1 MKKARVNRAQHH
13 NRQLL
18 NRQPLTRSKFSLCWF
33 ACSVPFPRSDARPLQ
48 NYPARCGLRLPGP
61 WLSLTSPR
69 IDARMSS
76 GQIAVILKRF
86 ESPDEVRVLQKGRF
100 ELVDLGGMTT
110 GRATYEP
117 GWKWSEHVGPG
128 VGATGV
134 ILNMLAWCCP
144 AQRRWPSTV
153 EAYLNCERASFFFTF
168 RPVPHDSWVVGDEPL
183 CFAAFSLGA
192 DYYATRRT
200 QPRRPS

>member
-48 NYPARCGLRLPGP
+48 NYPARCGLRLPAP

-100 ELVDLGGMTT
+100 ELVHLGRMTI

-128 VGATGV
+128 VGATRCNIEHVGLV
-134 ILNMLAWCCP
+134 LSGTA
-144 AQRRWPSTV
+144 TV
-153 EAYLNCERASFFFTF
+153 AFDSGSVFELRAGELFYVP
-168 RPVPHDSWVVGDEPL
+168 PVPHDSWVVGDEPYVSL
-183 CFAAFSLGA
+183 HFLGA